1 MWTHNITESPHKKSV
16 GSQGMGN
23 IFARKTSETIAP
35 RRSTRL
41 TTAARKREEGP
52 AAAAAAAVT
61 KKVKKQPN
69 KKRAGTAKANHH
81 DVAPKKKRKKI
92 LERISSI
99 APPDEFQ
106 QKMSLLGN
114 NNPNSNGMFAESVF
128 TWEDLPCSLHFSA
141 ADPSDSARAAM
152 KVLHDHYL
160 TATFGAKQGMYGAG
174 GGGVHVLYLGSPPPN
189 EDNEEEDDAPPDITT
204 LLQMMRLAEEY
215 APPKMQW
222 MTTVD
227 PLHQQLFPE
236 SPSEID
242 DEDEDKESSVVSFEP
257 FINLLQGERAMIPTR
272 NIFSVPYPPH
282 ILVNWPFLSHHPHND
297 NESNDEEGR
306 LKVFPRVLF
315 LLPRFAELNTNE
327 GVMVQESEGIAKEA
341 GDIMESPVVCLF
353 QLESTG
359 EVLALA
365 QWDYRD

>member
-1 MWTHNITESPHKKSV
+1 MSSSSV
-16 GSQGMGN
+16 
-23 IFARKTSETIAP
+23 
-35 RRSTRL
+35 RSIPS
-41 TTAARKREEGP
+41 G
-52 AAAAAAAVT
+52 
-61 KKVKKQPN
+61 
-69 KKRAGTAKANHH
+69 
-81 DVAPKKKRKKI
+81 
-92 LERISSI
+92 SI

-114 NNPNSNGMFAESVF
+114 RNGMFAESVF
-128 TWEDLPCSLHFSA
+128 TWDDLPCSLHFSD
-141 ADPSDSARAAM
+141 ADPSDSATAAM
-152 KVLHDHYL
+152 KVLHDQYL

-174 GGGVHVLYLGSPPPN
+174 GGGVHVLYLGSPPLTT
-189 EDNEEEDDAPPDITT
+189 EDDNEEKEGDSPPDITT

-227 PLHQQLFPE
+227 PLHQQLFPK

-242 DEDEDKESSVVSFEP
+242 EDEESVVSFEP
-257 FINLLQGERAMIPTR
+257 FVNLLQGEIPTR
-272 NIFSVPYPPH
+272 NIGSVPYPPH
-282 ILVNWPFLSHHPHND
+282 VLVNWPFLSHPTND
-297 NESNDEEGR
+297 NASNDDDEGR

-315 LLPRFAELNTNE
+315 LLPRFAQLHDGNCRRSNCPVATAFAEYERTFSETNNTDETTTATRMYWYQYQNSPEAHHVHMNE

-359 EVLALA
+359 EVLGLV